1 MRKPFSILLSKVK
14 SSAKAPVNK
23 HGGYGRKTDRES
35 ECTEE
40 SIKQQWQNQGGPLE
54 EKHLWDTPA
63 ECPVCKKD
71 IWLESM
77 YSDNCNIYNPSPE
90 RKDSAVDYTI
100 NNFQITH
107 LGCNLAKKD
116 YSQEDAIDFF
126 IHKKFKKPKIKN
138 LNKTKIKENKMV
150 INETIMETLLYG
162 SRTGNVEGVKT
173 FLNIVDNFST
183 KSTTVNSTSSYV
195 KVVDRANDYLTKIL
209 DKKPKLLAKTTV
221 SETEVVNIE
230 DAAYLLCYSNVK
242 FNSIIGGA
250 LGKELRNGVL
260 VYRMTGEEPTNKAGW
275 LRELVILKSKIP
287 SIAKTLNRSYNG
299 N

>member
-1 MRKPFSILLSKVK
+1 MAIKMRKPFSILLTRVN
-14 SSAKAPVNK
+14 SSAEAPVNK

-126 IHKKFKKPKIKN
+126 IHKK
-138 LNKTKIKENKMV
+138 
-150 INETIMETLLYG
+150 
-162 SRTGNVEGVKT
+162 
-173 FLNIVDNFST
+173 
-183 KSTTVNSTSSYV
+183 
-195 KVVDRANDYLTKIL
+195 
-209 DKKPKLLAKTTV
+209 
-221 SETEVVNIE
+221 
-230 DAAYLLCYSNVK
+230 
-242 FNSIIGGA
+242 
-250 LGKELRNGVL
+250 
-260 VYRMTGEEPTNKAGW
+260 
-275 LRELVILKSKIP
+275 
-287 SIAKTLNRSYNG
+287 
-299 N
+299 